1 MQKLII
7 VLAVGMLGAGWAM
20 ASEKNE
26 VVAIVKQWTDSF
38 NKGDFKSAIATCADD
53 AAIIDDLPPFEWH
66 GPGACG
72 KWADS
77 YDAYVK
83 AHEITDVRV
92 TLAPPRTVE
101 VVGDRAYVAGSATYT
116 GTQKGKLIKIAA
128 RVTMTLQKDS
138 AGWRITGWSW
148 SD

>member
-1 MQKLII
+1 MQKPII
-7 VLAVGMLGAGWAM
+7 VFAVSMLGVGWTM
-20 ASEKNE
+20 ASEKTE

-66 GPGACG
+66 GSGACG
-72 KWADS
+72 KWSDS

-83 AHEITDVRV
+83 AHEITDVKV
-92 TLAPPRTVE
+92 TLATPRTVE
-101 VVGDRAYVAGSATYT
+101 VIGDHAYVAGSATYV
-116 GTQKGKLIKIAA
+116 GTQKGKPIKIPA
-128 RVTMTLQKDS
+128 RVTMTLQKGS
-138 AGWRITGWSW
+138 AGWQITGWSW